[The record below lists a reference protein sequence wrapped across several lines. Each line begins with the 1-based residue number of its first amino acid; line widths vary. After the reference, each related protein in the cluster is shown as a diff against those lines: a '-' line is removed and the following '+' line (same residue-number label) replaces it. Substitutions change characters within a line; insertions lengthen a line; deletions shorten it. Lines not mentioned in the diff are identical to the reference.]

1 MTIDIGSILAT
12 VAILVVL
19 AFGVVIMLATMD
31 DRWSDF
37 KKNNLCIVECYYCA
51 NSNVSYGI
59 NI

>member
-37 KKNNLCIVECYYCA
+37 KKIIYVLLSVTIVLIVMCRM
-51 NSNVSYGI
+51 V
-59 NI
+59 

>member
-37 KKNNLCIVECYYCA
+37 KKIIYVLLIVTIILIVMCRM
-51 NSNVSYGI
+51 V
-59 NI
+59 

>member
-37 KKNNLCIVECYYCA
+37 KKIIYVLLIVTIILI
-51 NSNVSYGI
+51 VMRRMV
-59 NI
+59 